1 MATRK
6 KTGKK
11 LLVFDFET
19 TGLTLH
25 ARAPLRKQPHA
36 IEFAGAI
43 YDCTTRK
50 LIREYSTLINP
61 GVQVTEEITKITG
74 ITQEQV
80 SAYGVPVFA
89 EVEEDIRACF
99 AECDISVA
107 HNHPFDSAIMQFEL
121 DRNRVSVEEFPWCEV
136 QICTVEWFKPLFGR
150 RAKLTE
156 VYERVMGKKLEQT
169 HRALD
174 DVNALAEVALKEKVW
189 L

>member
-11 LLVFDFET
+11 LVVFDTET
-19 TGLTLH
+19 TGLPLH
-25 ARAPLRKQPHA
+25 SRAPLRKQPHV
-36 IEFAGAI
+36 IEFAAAI
-43 YDCTTRK
+43 YDCDTQK
-50 LIREYSTLINP
+50 LVREYSTLINP
-61 GVQVTEEITKITG
+61 GVVVPEEASKISG
-74 ITQEQV
+74 ITQEMV

-89 EVEEDIRACF
+89 EVYEDIAACF
-99 AECDISVA
+99 AEADISIA
-107 HNHPFDSAIMQFEL
+107 HNHPFDRSMLQFDLE
-121 DRNRVSVEEFPWCEV
+121 RNRLSIEEFPWCDTQV
-136 QICTVEWFKPLFGR
+136 CTVEWFKPLYGR